1 VSARTDGPSI
11 VLVPIGPALAD
22 LLDSL
27 PAPLSKTFGLPCR
40 IADPIPV
47 PADAYNQRRGQY
59 VGDKILATLAR
70 LAFPDAERV
79 LGIIDADCYAPGLNF
94 IFGQASLDGRDAFI
108 ALPRLRPSF
117 YGLPEADALFR
128 QRVLK
133 EAVHELGHTYG
144 LGHCSNPRC
153 VMHFSNSLHDTDVK
167 GAGFCPRCSARQ
179 RRIAGSA

>member
-1 VSARTDGPSI
+1 MKTKSEADTAIILLEVGTIPSM
-11 VLVPIGPALAD
+11 

-27 PAPLSKTFGLPCR
+27 AAPPSEIFGLPCR
-40 IADPIPV
+40 IADPIP
-47 PADAYNQRRGQY
+47 ADAYDQRRGQY
-59 VGDKILATLAR
+59 AGHKILATLAR

-79 LGIIDADCYAPGLNF
+79 LGIIDADCYALGLNF